1 MVWLEHNDRAGDD
14 TVGVRVRDVVR
25 DVVTEVAPAELPVVT
40 GLATFDDAVVVRRL
54 GRRSRRREP
63 LGFGLGE
70 IVPLVTAVVWLVL
83 DQVAQQAAGSVADRA
98 GRGVGALWRRLFRR
112 RSLAVVVPALTPAQL
127 AEVHQQV
134 IEVGVRQ
141 GLERE
146 RAAAVADAV
155 LARLVLA
162 SPERG
167 GQGRLG
173 PGDAVGGDQG

>member
-1 MVWLEHNDRAGDD
+1 M
-14 TVGVRVRDVVR
+14 VR
-25 DVVTEVAPAELPVVT
+25 DVVTEVAPSELPVVA

-98 GRGVGALWRRLFRR
+98 GTGVRALWRRLFRR
-112 RSLAVVVPALTPAQL
+112 RSPAAVVPALTQAQL
-127 AEVHQQV
+127 ASVHQQV

-146 RAAAVADAV
+146 RAEAVADAV

-162 SPERG
+162 APEHG
-167 GQGRLG
+167 EQGQLG
-173 PGDAVGGDQG
+173 PGDAAGGDQG